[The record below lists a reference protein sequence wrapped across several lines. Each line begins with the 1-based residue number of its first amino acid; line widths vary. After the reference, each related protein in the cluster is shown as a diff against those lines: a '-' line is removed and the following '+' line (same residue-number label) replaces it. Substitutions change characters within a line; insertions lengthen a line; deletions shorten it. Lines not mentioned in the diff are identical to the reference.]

1 MLVRYR
7 GGQGMI
13 LCDAGI
19 VYGVR
24 FGREKYSAQCSSNRP
39 IRLDQRGE
47 GTIVAANKIFY
58 GEGRV

>member
-1 MLVRYR
+1 
-7 GGQGMI
+7 MI

-47 GTIVAANKIFY
+47 GTIVAANKIFC

>member
-1 MLVRYR
+1 
-7 GGQGMI
+7 MI

-24 FGREKYSAQCSSNRP
+24 FGREKYSAHCSSNRP
-39 IRLDQRGE
+39 IPLEQRGE
-47 GTIVAANKIFY
+47 CMIVVANLFFY